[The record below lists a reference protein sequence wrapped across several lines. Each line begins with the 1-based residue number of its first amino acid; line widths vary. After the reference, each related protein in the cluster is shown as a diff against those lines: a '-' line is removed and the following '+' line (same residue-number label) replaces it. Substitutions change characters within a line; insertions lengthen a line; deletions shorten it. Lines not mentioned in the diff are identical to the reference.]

1 MINTYHFLNG
11 IPTQDKTYIL
21 FARHGE
27 SEINALKRVGGA
39 SPAAD
44 LSLTEKGEDEARQLG
59 EALSPFSN
67 QIRTAYTSPLQRAH
81 QTARIALKAMG
92 SSEHIQL
99 QIDERIQ
106 EKFMGEALDGQ
117 SEEIY
122 HKFAAV
128 EKEETQEMSFSQK
141 WIYTRSDSKF
151 GRRTP

>member
-44 LSLTEKGEDEARQLG
+44 LSLTEKGEEEARQLG

-81 QTARIALKAMG
+81 QTALIALKAMG
-92 SSEHIQL
+92 RLSTYSSKSMRGSKRSSWGKHSTDNQ
-99 QIDERIQ
+99 R
-106 EKFMGEALDGQ
+106 KFTTNSL
-117 SEEIY
+117 
-122 HKFAAV
+122 
-128 EKEETQEMSFSQK
+128 
-141 WIYTRSDSKF
+141 
-151 GRRTP
+151 P